1 MEKHKFYQKYA
12 NLPVDK
18 RLKLLEQEIK
28 EIDEKI
34 REEELLEA
42 VEEML

>member
-1 MEKHKFYQKYA
+1 MEKHIFYQKYA